1 MKDLQFLVDEQEL
14 KIDHRRCGNGF
25 IVEGSRNYLR
35 LKFRFKGWDNFEKHV
50 QFIEGETH
58 YEFLLDEDDSVKVP
72 NNFIEDKIFKFL
84 VVGYDIEAEERVTT
98 NTLQVRLL
106 PTEFSDDIHSY
117 EDDTEDVYRYLVNCL
132 DGKANLSDLSAVAL
146 TGDYDDLTDKPS
158 IPSKISDLTDDSD
171 FIEKSDTSG
180 LIRNDGSVDT
190 TDYLSSAVLDG
201 YIEKSDTV
209 GLVKNDGT
217 VDTTSYSTF
226 SGSYNDLSNKP
237 TIPTRISDLTDDSDF
252 IEKSDTAGLVKNDGT
267 IDTTS
272 YSTFSGSYSD
282 LSNKPSIPAS
292 SSDLSDG
299 SNLLK
304 KSNTS
309 GLIKNDG
316 TVDTSTYL
324 TSSAITGMLTSSDI
338 VDNLTTDNSSKVLS
352 AKQGKALNDK
362 IGNAILFINGSGS

>member
-1 MKDLQFLVDEQEL
+1 MKDLQFTVNDQEIRL
-14 KIDHRRCGNGF
+14 DNKRCGNGL
-25 IVEGSRNYLR
+25 IVQGSRNYLR
-35 LKFRFKGWDNFEKHV
+35 LKFRFRNWDNFEKHV

-84 VVGYDIEAEERVTT
+84 VVGYDIANEERVTT
-98 NTLQVRLL
+98 NTIQIRLTS
-106 PTEFSDDIHSY
+106 TEFSDDIHSY

-132 DGKANLSDLSAVAL
+132 DGKADSADLATVAT
-146 TGDYDDLTDKPS
+146 TGDYDDLSDKPS
-158 IPSKISDLTDDSD
+158 IPSKVSDLTNDTGFITSSSLPTKTSD
-171 FIEKSDTSG
+171 LTNDGDGENAFLTQHQSLSNYVQKNNTAG
-180 LIRNDGSVDT
+180 LI
-190 TDYLSSAVLDG
+190 
-201 YIEKSDTV
+201 
-209 GLVKNDGT
+209 KNDGT
-217 VDTTSYSTF
+217 IDTTSYSTF

-237 TIPTRISDLTDDSDF
+237 
-252 IEKSDTAGLVKNDGT
+252 
-267 IDTTS
+267 
-272 YSTFSGSYSD
+272 
-282 LSNKPSIPAS
+282 SIPAS

-299 SNLLK
+299 SDLLK

-338 VDNLTTDNSSKVLS
+338 ADNLTTDNSSKVLS
-352 AKQGKALNDK
+352 AKQGKLLNDK

>member
-1 MKDLQFLVDEQEL
+1 MKDLRFIVDDQEL
-14 KIDHRRCGNGF
+14 KRDNKRWGNNYL
-25 IVEGSRNYLR
+25 IEGSRNYLR

-58 YEFLLDEDDSVKVP
+58 YEFVLDSENSVKVP

-84 VVGYDIEAEERVTT
+84 VVGYDIANEERVTT
-98 NTLQVRLL
+98 NTIQIRLTS
-106 PTEFSDDIHSY
+106 TEFSDDIHSY

-132 DGKANLSDLSAVAL
+132 NGKADSADLATVAT
-146 TGDYDDLTDKPS
+146 TGDYDDLSDKPS
-158 IPSKISDLTDDSD
+158 IPSKVSDLTNDTG
-171 FIEKSDTSG
+171 FITSS
-180 LIRNDGSVDT
+180 SVPT
-190 TDYLSSAVLDG
+190 KVS
-201 YIEKSDTV
+201 
-209 GLVKNDGT
+209 
-217 VDTTSYSTF
+217 
-226 SGSYNDLSNKP
+226 DLSNDTGFITSSSLP
-237 TIPTRISDLTDDSDF
+237 TKTSDLTNDGDGHNAFLTQHQSLTNY
-252 IEKSDTAGLVKNDGT
+252 IQKSNTAGLVKNDGT

-299 SNLLK
+299 SDLLK